1 MLQNFDFYNWVL
13 FPLLIFF
20 ARVSDVSLGTLR
32 SVLASKGNKNIV
44 PIIGFFEVLIWLF
57 AISQIFHSLHNNF
70 IFYLAWAAGYA
81 TGSYVG
87 LTIEEKLALGI
98 QVVRVITN
106 QKCDKLIEA
115 LRKENY
121 GLTVVDGQG
130 ARGPV
135 KILFTTVQRKNV
147 EKVIKVINQYNPNSF
162 YSIED
167 VKNASQVAY
176 SGSPSGKSASF
187 FNKILPYNKGK

>member
-1 MLQNFDFYNWVL
+1 MLNNFDFYNWVL

-32 SVLASKGNKNIV
+32 SVLASKGNKGIV

-57 AISQIFHSLHNNF
+57 AITQIFHSLNDNF
-70 IFYLAWAAGYA
+70 IFYLAWAGGYA

-176 SGSPSGKSASF
+176 SGTPMGKSPSF
-187 FNKILPYNKGK
+187 FNKILPYNKEK